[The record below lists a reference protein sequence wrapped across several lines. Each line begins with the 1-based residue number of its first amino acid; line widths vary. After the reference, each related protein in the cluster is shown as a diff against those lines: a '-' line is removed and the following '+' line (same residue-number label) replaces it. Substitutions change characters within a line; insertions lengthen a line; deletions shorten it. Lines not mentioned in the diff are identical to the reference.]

1 MSAEVRRDALGVPHL
16 QADDVME
23 LARLQ
28 GRVTALDRG
37 WQVEHHRW
45 RMEGR
50 TAEYVGADG
59 LAWDRFAR
67 QVRLEPT
74 VQRCFERLDPETRTW
89 LTAYVDG
96 VNDTLADGLA
106 GTPEVAVVEE
116 LDDAALEADVGEP
129 VTRVHGSQADARI
142 GPEPLEALAP
152 GVHVDDDPA
161 VLHEVPRRNR
171 DGRPVRAHT
180 ADRGVVGTGQELDHL
195 GGHRGSGHGAQT
207 SS

>member
-74 VQRCFERLDPETRTW
+74 VRRCFERLDPETRTW

-106 GTPEVAVVEE
+106 GTPEVAQ
-116 LDDAALEADVGEP
+116 LGLGSYAASPRPWEP
-129 VTRVHGSQADARI
+129 WTPLGIFWASTCSSGPSRRSCSTRTSPSASGSM
-142 GPEPLEALAP
+142 P
-152 GVHVDDDPA
+152 
-161 VLHEVPRRNR
+161 
-171 DGRPVRAHT
+171 
-180 ADRGVVGTGQELDHL
+180 
-195 GGHRGSGHGAQT
+195 
-207 SS
+207 